1 MLLIV
6 LLSLANSVA
15 ITSCKKVDNLPIDGS
30 YSNKK
35 TSTLAFSGFNIEDV
49 FKSIDIDTL
58 KSVAENND
66 SALITQELIE
76 LASEIQLFLKTNY
89 DSTFNPDIVTY
100 YKEIIVLGISYLK
113 YQQEIAADSIGNL
126 INSENTAVIQSG
138 DLDCILSAVGG
149 LIGVSD
155 VISLVNSFKNGISA
169 TTLLG
174 TAKVMLKRTAAAITV
189 AIVIYQMGECFGWW

>member
-1 MLLIV
+1 MHLLTIKFIKNEKDCV
-6 LLSLANSVA
+6 TYCIDSLANSVA
-15 ITSCKKVDNLPIDGS
+15 ITSCKKADNLLADGS

-58 KSVAENND
+58 KSAAENND

-126 INSENTAVIQSG
+126 INSENTAVIQSS
-138 DLDCILSAVGG
+138 DMDCILSAVGG

-155 VISLVNSFKNGISA
+155 VISLVNSFKMGY
-169 TTLLG
+169 LL
-174 TAKVMLKRTAAAITV
+174 LH
-189 AIVIYQMGECFGWW
+189 F